1 GHQGSLIHHVG
12 QVSAGESRR
21 AAGQHSKIHVVI
33 ERNLASVHA
42 QDLLAATDI
51 GTRDHHAAVKAAGTQ
66 QRRIEHVRTVGGCD
80 QDDAIVGLEAVH
92 LDQQLVQGLLALVVS
107 AAQARATMAAYGV
120 NFVDEN
126 DAGGV
131 LLALFEEVADAACAD
146 ADEHLYEIGARDAE
160 EGHVGF
166 AGHRARQQ
174 GLAGSRRPNQQY
186 ALGNA
191 SAELLELL
199 RLAQELDNF
208 FQLFLGFIHAGDV
221 FEGHL
226 LLLHGEQ
233 SRLALAKRKCLIAAT
248 LHLAD
253 HDEPQRAQQHEWRQV
268 EQPGGPASRCRV
280 LHRDVD
286 LLVLKD
292 LVHVRIVPRNRDM
305 EPSLVVLEFATNLLA
320 GHRHLG
326 DVALIHLGEEL
337 GEVNFA
343 LLGARAAGLDDLPQQ
358 DARQHDYQPE
368 HDGLDGRIH

>member
-1 GHQGSLIHHVG
+1 MYT
-12 QVSAGESRR
+12 
-21 AAGQHSKIHVVI
+21 
-33 ERNLASVHA
+33 
-42 QDLLAATDI
+42 QDLFAATHI
-51 GTRDHHAAVKAAGTQ
+51 GTRDHHAAVEAARTQ
-66 QRRIEHVRTVGGCD
+66 QCGIEHVRTVGSRD
-80 QDDAIVGLEAVH
+80 QDDAVVGLEAVH

-107 AAQARATMAAYGV
+107 ATQTCATMAAHGV
-120 NFVDEN
+120 NLVDED
-126 DAGGV
+126 DAGRI
-131 LLALFEEVADAACAD
+131 LLALLEEVADAACAD
-146 ADEHLYEIGARDAE
+146 ADEHLHEIRARDAE

-166 AGHRARQQ
+166 AGHGARQQ
-174 GLAGSRRPNQQY
+174 SLAGSRRPNQQY

-233 SRLALAKRKCLIAAT
+233 SRLALAKGQRLVAAT

-253 HDEPQRAQQHEWRQV
+253 HDEPQRAQQDERRQV

-280 LHRDVD
+280 LHRDVY

-292 LVHVRIVPRNRDM
+292 LVHVRIVGRDRDM
-305 EPSLVVLEFATNLLA
+305 EPSLVVLELATNLLA
-320 GHRHLG
+320 GHRHFG
-326 DVALIHLGEEL
+326 DVALVHLGKEL

-343 LLGARAAGLDDLPQQ
+343 LLGARAAGFDDLPQQ

-368 HDGLDGRIH
+368 HDCFDRRIH